1 MGRSTTSGTPDRGTG
16 THGSSIRWWR
26 QTAEPAMLT
35 GLVFVFFTVVL
46 LMIAGWLSVEHG
58 LRVVVGVFWGAGALL
73 LTRLPLF
80 LRQGRRQLVA
90 TAGMVIVA
98 LGTILVMT
106 PGTTTLAIS
115 SLNDRSS
122 VEAFEPQVT
131 TFEQLESMLAV
142 DETQRATSS
151 VLQQAGSLTFQA
163 PPRIS
168 RQTFTQ
174 VLQSNSSPA
183 APHANEL
190 YDIFVEYGLDPAVA
204 LAFFAH
210 ESSFCKAGVCI
221 DHDTKSWGNMR
232 AAYNR
237 TRIVGVAPGP
247 FVRYRSWQD
256 GARDWSELIL
266 YRYVNRG
273 LDTVAK
279 AVPVYAPA
287 SDNNVPSAYIRSVNG
302 MVARWQGVSPTVSNV
317 DLAPYYSQ
325 SLDVALVMETF
336 RANELEYYPEWAFH
350 KYMLDESRADR
361 PLGTPIDK
369 SRIITVGD
377 KQFAVQAFALD
388 TLYTPLAEEES
399 ETNWSDVRRLSD
411 LLKQT
416 PARDQDEDAKESEE
430 ADAKTEEKA
439 TTKTEEKSTS
449 DKADES
455 D

>member
-1 MGRSTTSGTPDRGTG
+1 MGRSATSGTPDRGTG
-16 THGSSIRWWR
+16 THGAIVRWWR
-26 QTAEPAMLT
+26 QTAEPILIT

-58 LRVVVGVFWGAGALL
+58 LHVIVGVFWCGGALL
-73 LTRLPLF
+73 LTRLPVL
-80 LRQGRRQLVA
+80 LRQSRHQLVA
-90 TAGMVIVA
+90 TAGVVVVA
-98 LGTILVMT
+98 FAMILVMT
-106 PGTTTLAIS
+106 PGTTTLATS
-115 SLNDRSS
+115 SFNNQAD
-122 VEAFEPQVT
+122 VDAFEPQVA
-131 TFEQLESMLAV
+131 TFEELESLLTI
-142 DETQRATSS
+142 DETQRTTSS
-151 VLQQAGSLTFQA
+151 VFQQSGGLTFQSA
-163 PPRIS
+163 PRIS

-174 VLQSNSSPA
+174 VLQSNGSPA
-183 APHANEL
+183 APYANEI

-210 ESSFCKAGVCI
+210 ESSYCKAGVCI

-256 GARDWSELIL
+256 SARDWSELIL

-279 AVPVYAPA
+279 AIPVYAPA

-302 MVARWQGVSPTVSNV
+302 MVAQWQGISPTVSNV

-325 SLDVALVMETF
+325 TLDVALVMETF
-336 RANELEYYPEWAFH
+336 RANELEYHPGWAFH
-350 KYMLDESRADR
+350 KYMLDEARAGR
-361 PLGTPIDK
+361 PLGTPVDK

-388 TLYTPLAEEES
+388 TLYTPLAEDES
-399 ETNWSDVRRLSD
+399 ETNWGDVRRLSD

-416 PARDQDEDAKESEE
+416 PSRDQDEDAEESEE
-430 ADAKTEEKA
+430 VDAKTEENA
-439 TTKTEEKSTS
+439 DTKTEEKSTS
-449 DKADES
+449 NKADES